1 MSKHLTPAE
10 RSQLEARLRERLQ
23 SLRSRMST
31 QLDGLSR
38 AEHAR
43 EVLLQ
48 DGDDGP
54 QRDADREVDFAMTDR
69 EGAEFAAIEQALARL
84 AAGTYGECADCGAEV
99 PYARLALE
107 PQALRCVAC
116 ESVRER
122 TAPRTASL

>member
-23 SLRSRMST
+23 SLRARMST

-69 EGAEFAAIEQALARL
+69 EGAEFAATEQALARL
-84 AAGTYGECADCGAEV
+84 AAGTYGECADCGADV